1 MFQVLKQEVQDHK
14 PDVDRLNKTG
24 GALIKICGEQE
35 GGQVQKIMDD
45 QNAKMED
52 VKNYLK
58 DRSLSIDEA
67 LQQSAEV
74 RVTMLAQQL
83 FTNAVY
89 VEVMWLLLY
98 CSY

>member
-1 MFQVLKQEVQDHK
+1 
-14 PDVDRLNKTG
+14 
-24 GALIKICGEQE
+24 
-35 GGQVQKIMDD
+35 MDN

-74 RVTMLAQQL
+74 SFAEL
-83 FTNAVY
+83 FP
-89 VEVMWLLLY
+89 LRGPSL
-98 CSY
+98 

>member
-1 MFQVLKQEVQDHK
+1 
-14 PDVDRLNKTG
+14 
-24 GALIKICGEQE
+24 
-35 GGQVQKIMDD
+35 MDD

-74 RVTMLAQQL
+74 RVTILAQQL
-83 FTNAVY
+83 STNAVD
-89 VEVMWLLLY
+89 VVVMWLLLY
-98 CSY
+98 CS

>member
-1 MFQVLKQEVQDHK
+1 
-14 PDVDRLNKTG
+14 
-24 GALIKICGEQE
+24 
-35 GGQVQKIMDD
+35 MDD

-74 RVTMLAQQL
+74 RVTILAQKF
-83 FTNAVY
+83 FTNTVN
-89 VEVMWLLLY
+89 V
-98 CSY
+98 